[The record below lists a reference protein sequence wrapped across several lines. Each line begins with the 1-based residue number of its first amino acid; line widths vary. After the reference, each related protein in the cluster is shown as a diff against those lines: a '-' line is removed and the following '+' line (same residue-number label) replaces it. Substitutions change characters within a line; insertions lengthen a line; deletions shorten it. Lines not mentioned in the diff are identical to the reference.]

1 MKIDS
6 FICLLMSAFLI
17 QFGLVGCETNQ
28 AQVDAEGTIAP
39 KPAENR
45 YGADGQLIEGDLAPE
60 GGGRFGFSG
69 NANEGGGLA
78 SANKRDVRDMTPRER
93 EAAGD
98 TVDGVATKKEKAAN
112 KAKSNSP
119 PKPNE
124 YKFANKVP
132 GDPLSVTL
140 PGKHS
145 SLGKISIEKYDSSNQ
160 GTGQALAKG
169 TQVTIPDPANPGQ
182 KIYFKVP

>member
-17 QFGLVGCETNQ
+17 QIGLVGCETTQ
-28 AQVDAEGTIAP
+28 SQVDAEGAVAP

-45 YGADGQLIEGDLAPE
+45 YGADGNLIEGNQAPE

-78 SANKRDVRDMTPRER
+78 STNKRDVRDMTPRER

-98 TVDGVATKKEKAAN
+98 TVDGLATKKE

-119 PKPNE
+119 PKPSE

-160 GTGQALAKG
+160 GTGQPLAKG
-169 TQVTIPDPANPGQ
+169 TQVTIPDPSNPGQ

>member
-28 AQVDAEGTIAP
+28 AQVDAEAAVAEQ
-39 KPAENR
+39 PAENR
-45 YGADGQLIEGDLAPE
+45 YGADGQLIEGDQNAG

-69 NANEGGGLA
+69 NANGEGGLG
-78 SANKRDVRDMTPRER
+78 ANKREVREMTQRER
-93 EAAGD
+93 DAAGD
-98 TVDGVATKKEKAAN
+98 TVEKEKAAN
-112 KAKSNSP
+112 KAKLNSP
-119 PKPNE
+119 PKANE

-145 SLGKISIEKYDSSNQ
+145 SLGPISIEKFDSSNQ
-160 GTGQALAKG
+160 PTGQPLAKG